1 MSRLNEN
8 IRYALQEEAAVEDF
22 DDGSLVFLC
31 RKRRLIQI
39 NRTARR
45 ILDLMDG
52 TQTLK
57 DIIKLLPGRYSVT
70 ENTARRDVH
79 ELVDELGT
87 AGVLKP
93 VVKLDFQE
101 RIKMDITSLYLANPE
116 ISLREEDGD
125 GAILFNAESDAL
137 LIINPIGL
145 IIWKYTEPHPRSK
158 AEIIAHLKD
167 MCDDVPDE
175 QVETDVVE
183 FIEDLLAKGF
193 IGKVRDE

>member
-39 NRTARR
+39 NKTARR

-57 DIIKLLPGRYSVT
+57 DIIKLLPERHSIS
-70 ENTARRDVH
+70 ENTARRDIH
-79 ELVDELGT
+79 DLIEELGT

-93 VVKLDFQE
+93 VVELGIQE
-101 RIKMDITSLYLANPE
+101 GRKMNETSLYLANPE

-125 GAILFNAESDAL
+125 GAILFNADSDGL

-145 IIWKYTEPHPRSK
+145 IIWKHIQSHPRTK
-158 AEIIAHLKD
+158 ADIIAHLKE
-167 MCDDVPDE
+167 MCNDVPEE
-175 QVETDVVE
+175 QVENDVVE
-183 FIEDLLAKGF
+183 FIGDLLAKGF
-193 IGKVRDE
+193 IGEVLDE

>member
-1 MSRLNEN
+1 MSRLNEK
-8 IRYALQEEAAVEDF
+8 IRYTLQEEAAVEDF

-39 NRTARR
+39 NMTARR

-57 DIIKLLPGRYSVT
+57 DIIKLLPEKYSVE

-79 ELVDELGT
+79 ELVNELGT

-93 VVKLDFQE
+93 FVKLGYQE
-101 RIKMDITSLYLANPE
+101 RIKMDETSTYLANPE
-116 ISLREEDGD
+116 VSLREEDGD

-145 IIWKYTEPHPRSK
+145 IIWKYIEPHPRSK
-158 AEIIAHLKD
+158 SEIVAHLKD
-167 MCDDVPDE
+167 MCDDVPAE
-175 QVETDVVE
+175 QVEPDVVE

-193 IGKVRDE
+193 IGEVMDE